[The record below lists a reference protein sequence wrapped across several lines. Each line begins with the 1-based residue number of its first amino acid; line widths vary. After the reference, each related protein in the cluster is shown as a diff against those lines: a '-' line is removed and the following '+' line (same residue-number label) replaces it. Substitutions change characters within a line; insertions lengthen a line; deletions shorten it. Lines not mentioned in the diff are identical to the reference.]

1 MQQPAAVKAQAEA
14 DDLNRGFKGYAT
26 MGSNMTGQVGRAAA
40 EQWPI
45 GAETHLQISRP
56 SDRANATGQSPL
68 KRIVWRRQ
76 RTTLD
81 LG

>member
-1 MQQPAAVKAQAEA
+1 
-14 DDLNRGFKGYAT
+14 

-68 KRIVWRRQ
+68 KRIVWRSQ
-76 RTTLD
+76 RD
-81 LG
+81 DP

>member
-56 SDRANATGQSPL
+56 SAGSECNWPEPA
-68 KRIVWRRQ
+68 
-76 RTTLD
+76 
-81 LG
+81 